1 MVTKKA
7 IDNLIKKLKLPEYDK
22 FSQDWEYEV
31 ANIERLEEFIEYYQN
46 VDMDIDEKF
55 TLMIII
61 LESCNDAKQENK
73 LQKETWDKVEELLIK
88 DKIIHD
94 STINYWSCIEN
105 ENIEDCFYITPLV
118 RKLNKG

>member
-7 IDNLIKKLKLPEYDK
+7 IDNLIKKLKLPEYDE

-73 LQKETWDKVEELLIK
+73 LQKETWDKVEELVIK
-88 DKIIHD
+88 DKIIHNL
-94 STINYWSCIEN
+94 TINYWSCIEN

>member
-7 IDNLIKKLKLPEYDK
+7 IDNLIKKLKLPEYDE

-55 TLMIII
+55 ILMIII

-94 STINYWSCIEN
+94 
-105 ENIEDCFYITPLV
+105 
-118 RKLNKG
+118 